1 MAKTKSL
8 FDDPYLDFPEEKPIP
23 QGNVICGDSLKV
35 LRQIEADSVQ
45 TCITSPP
52 YWGLRDYGIAGQIG
66 AEMQF
71 DQYITNLVSV
81 FREVRRVL
89 RRDGT
94 LWLNIG
100 DSYTSGGRKWRQADK
115 KNPARGMDYRPP
127 TPDGLK
133 PKDLIGVPW
142 RLAFALQADGWY
154 LRSEIVWHKPNGNPE
169 SVKDRPSRI
178 HEYVFLLTKEEKY
191 KYHYERVK
199 EPAMNGDTKGL
210 RSVWSL
216 NTEPMKE
223 KHFAAFPT
231 KLVTRCLEA
240 GSDESDLVIDPFFG
254 SGTVGVVAQ
263 ALRRQFIGIELS
275 EEYVEIAKRRLGWD

>member
-94 LWLNIG
+94 LWLNMGIVTRAAEG
-100 DSYTSGGRKWRQADK
+100 SGGKLTRRI
-115 KNPARGMDYRPP
+115 RP
-127 TPDGLK
+127 
-133 PKDLIGVPW
+133 
-142 RLAFALQADGWY
+142 
-154 LRSEIVWHKPNGNPE
+154 
-169 SVKDRPSRI
+169 
-178 HEYVFLLTKEEKY
+178 EEWI
-191 KYHYERVK
+191 
-199 EPAMNGDTKGL
+199 TGL
-210 RSVWSL
+210 RHQ
-216 NTEPMKE
+216 M
-223 KHFAAFPT
+223 
-231 KLVTRCLEA
+231 
-240 GSDESDLVIDPFFG
+240 G
-254 SGTVGVVAQ
+254 
-263 ALRRQFIGIELS
+263 
-275 EEYVEIAKRRLGWD
+275 